1 MSGSNKER
9 GHGMTKILRAPE
21 VTERTGLSRTSL
33 WRREKAGQFPAR
45 RRLGPN
51 AVGWVEAEITAWI
64 EARPTVNDPTPAGT
78 AAGTT

>member
-1 MSGSNKER
+1 
-9 GHGMTKILRAPE
+9 MTKILRAPE
-21 VTERTGLSRTSL
+21 VAERTGLCRTTI

-64 EARPTVNDPTPAGT
+64 EARPTADGTADAPTPQ
-78 AAGTT
+78 TTTGAPS